1 MEKASKAAYKTF
13 IILFAIF
20 AIVMFSSQ
28 IYTFTKGYHQTHDAS
43 VYTVNENISFQGIV
57 ARDETVLTYDKEGT
71 INYKIPDGSKV
82 ITSSII
88 AEVYNSR
95 ADVLNLNQIE
105 NINSQIAGLKR
116 ASDPGTTNYVEPQ
129 ALITK
134 INNNYK
140 SLANLIAKQDYS
152 QAMNYADDMLM
163 DMNIYSVITGKSD
176 NFDNT
181 ISQLQ
186 GQVNYLSNSAKEPI
200 DKIVS
205 NINGYFSSNCDGY
218 ETLVNKSNILKMK
231 KSDVESL
238 LSTKTQAPKNAIGK
252 TFDDYACN
260 IVGVIS
266 TGVEISQGDIL
277 TLQLS
282 NSKLDY
288 KASVVSIT
296 PTENKNEY
304 VIVLSCNVLDDALVS
319 QRIIKTEI
327 VFDKYEGIKVPRDAI
342 KFHNGQ
348 KGVVTL
354 EGEQLYFKKIEVI
367 YEGDDF
373 VLVSENND
381 KWDYL
386 SLYDKIL
393 LEDAREEDVNYDG
406 KPKPTD
412 SNSNKSDSK

>member
-1 MEKASKAAYKTF
+1 MEKASKAYKIF
-13 IILFAIF
+13 IILFAVF

-28 IYTFTKGYHQTHDAS
+28 IYLWTKGYHHTQDAS

-57 ARDETVLTYDKEGT
+57 ARDETVLTYDKDGV

-82 ITSSII
+82 ITSSVI
-88 AEVYNSR
+88 AEVYSSR
-95 ADVLNLNQIE
+95 QDVLNLNRID
-105 NINSQIAGLKR
+105 NINSQITGLKR
-116 ASDPGTTNYVEPQ
+116 AGDPGTTNYVEPQ

-140 SLANLIAKQDYS
+140 SMVNLIAKQDYS

-163 DMNIYSVITGKSD
+163 DMNIYSVITGKGD
-176 NFDNT
+176 NFDST
-181 ISQLQ
+181 VSQLQ
-186 GQVNYLSNSAKEPI
+186 GQVNLLSNSAKEPI
-200 DKIVS
+200 DRIVS
-205 NINGYFSSNCDGY
+205 SINGYFSSNCDGY
-218 ETLVNKSNILKMK
+218 ETLINKSNILKMK
-231 KSDVESL
+231 KSDIESL
-238 LSTKTQAPKNAIGK
+238 ISAKAQAPKNAVGK
-252 TFDDYACN
+252 TFDDYACS
-260 IVGVIS
+260 IAGVIS
-266 TGVEISQGDIL
+266 TGVDISEGDVL

-288 KASVVSIT
+288 KASVVSIK
-296 PTENKNEY
+296 PTENKDEY
-304 VIVLSCNVLDDALVS
+304 VIVLSCNVLDEALVS

-373 VLVSENND
+373 VLASENND
-381 KWDYL
+381 ESDYL

-393 LEDAREEDVNYDG
+393 LEDVREEDINYEG
-406 KPKPTD
+406 KPKPK
-412 SNSNKSDSK
+412 NSDSDSSDS